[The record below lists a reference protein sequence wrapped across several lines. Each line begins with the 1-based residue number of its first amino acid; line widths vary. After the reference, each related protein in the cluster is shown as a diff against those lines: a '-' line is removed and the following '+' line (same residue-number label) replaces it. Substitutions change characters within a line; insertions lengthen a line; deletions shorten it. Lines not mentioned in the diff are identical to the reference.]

1 MSIIIVIIIIIF
13 IISYQDISK
22 VDNEMS
28 KYEEQLNACLKYKKF
43 LDELTPKEW
52 LESSNKRKL
61 SRSPK
66 LSCPALSCP
75 LVSSLVL
82 SSLFSAFLLSSLLF
96 SLLFFSPLYYP
107 SLFFSILSS
116 PLFSPPLLPAPLFSL
131 PSPPPSP
138 SRRQEKLKTAKQR
151 DSSLTI
157 EDISEDEDA
166 ADM

>member
-1 MSIIIVIIIIIF
+1 
-13 IISYQDISK
+13 
-22 VDNEMS
+22 MS

-61 SRSPK
+61 SRSSFLICPASLLFAVLFVLLFSTL
-66 LSCPALSCP
+66 LSCL
-75 LVSSLVL
+75 
-82 SSLFSAFLLSSLLF
+82 LLSSLSSL
-96 SLLFFSPLYYP
+96 SLLFFPILSYP
-107 SLFFSILSS
+107 RLSSHFFSS
-116 PLFSPPLLPAPLFSL
+116 PLFSSPSPSPSTSPL
-131 PSPPPSP
+131 PSPF
-138 SRRQEKLKTAKQR
+138 RRQEKLKTAKQR